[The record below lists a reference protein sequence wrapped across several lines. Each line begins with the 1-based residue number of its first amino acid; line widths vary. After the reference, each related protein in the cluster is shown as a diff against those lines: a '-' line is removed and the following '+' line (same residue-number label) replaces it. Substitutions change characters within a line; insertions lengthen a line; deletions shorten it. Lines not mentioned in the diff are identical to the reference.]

1 MRYLLHI
8 ASGAMLAGS
17 MLAQAPAGGIPSQ
30 TQPGMPQPT
39 QPGMPGR
46 TTTPST
52 FPDNTDARTQDQ
64 RQMQVDPL
72 ASDKA
77 FVRDAAEASAME
89 IELGKL
95 AEERGSSDAVKD
107 FGKRMVE
114 DHTKASEE
122 LKRAAARANI
132 PVPADTSRKSK
143 KAREKLS
150 KLSGPDFDR
159 AYMKMMVSDHKSDV
173 KAFERES
180 RSGAIPELKGFAGSM
195 LPTLEEHYKLAEQL
209 AANPGRTPETGTAS
223 REKAVAK

>member
-1 MRYLLHI
+1 MRYLLHL
-8 ASGAMLAGS
+8 ATGVMFAGS
-17 MLAQAPAGGIPSQ
+17 MLAQAPPGGVPSQ
-30 TQPGMPQPT
+30 TQPGMPQST

-46 TTTPST
+46 PTTPST

-64 RQMQVDPL
+64 RQMQVDRL
-72 ASDKA
+72 AADKA
-77 FVRDAAEASAME
+77 FVKDAAEGSAME

-95 AEERGSSDAVKD
+95 AQEKASSDAVKD

-122 LKRAAARANI
+122 LKRAAAKANI
-132 PVPADTSRKSK
+132 PVPAETSRKGK
-143 KAREKLS
+143 KAQEKLS

-180 RSGAIPELKGFAGSM
+180 RSGAVPEIKNFAAST
-195 LPTLEEHYKLAEQL
+195 LPTLEEHYKLAEQI
-209 AANPGRTPETGTAS
+209 AANPSKTSETGTAS
-223 REKAVAK
+223 REKAVTK